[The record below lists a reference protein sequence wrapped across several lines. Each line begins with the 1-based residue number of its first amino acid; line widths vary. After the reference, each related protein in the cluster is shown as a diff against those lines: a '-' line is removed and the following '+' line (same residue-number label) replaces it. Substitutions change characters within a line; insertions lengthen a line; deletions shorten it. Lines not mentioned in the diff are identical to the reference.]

1 MCQALFLGH
10 YLHELTLTVS
20 HEIGT
25 VILTILQVK
34 KLRQRVSNLSKDLEL
49 CKLDILIQPI

>member
-20 HEIGT
+20 HEIST
-25 VILTILQVK
+25 IILTILRVK
-34 KLRQRVSNLSKDLEL
+34 TLRQRVSNLSKDLEL
-49 CKLDILIQPI
+49 CKLDIPIQPI